1 MNVNVFSSVRDTTPT
16 RASNVLTELNAIK
29 DGTYKEQ
36 VVAYRNAK
44 ASLSKEEAD
53 QIKKGLPAF
62 TPSGTFEPTRKAE
75 NLYRYSGV
83 VHADLDKLSAD
94 KLESVK
100 VILGGDPHTLGFFLS
115 PSENGLKVFSKVD
128 CTPDMHKLA
137 ISQYRLH
144 IADLTDIY
152 DERQNDSSISDV
164 SRLCFVSYDPDAY
177 INEDSEVFVVEH
189 EMLDPLPRQAKSHS
203 IKMEG
208 FEFPLTSASECFEFT
223 EARSGHQFVEGDR
236 NNTSFTLPVIALTGR
251 LISRM

>member
-16 RASNVLTELNAIK
+16 RTSNVLTELNAIK
-29 DGTYKEQ
+29 DGVHKEQ
-36 VVAYRNAK
+36 VEAYRKAK

-62 TPSGTFEPTRKAE
+62 TPSGTFQPTRKAD

-83 VHADLDKLSAD
+83 VHADLDKLSSD
-94 KLESVK
+94 KLEEVK
-100 VILGGDPHTLGFFLS
+100 VILGDDPFTLGYLIS

-128 CTPDMHKLA
+128 CTPDMHKQA

-144 IADLTDIY
+144 IAELTGIY

-236 NNTSFTLPVIALTGR
+236 NNYIFHAACNCFNWAI
-251 LISRM
+251 